1 MQPVAHLRHRPDT
14 SSTAVQ
20 YVRMSTDL
28 QRDSPANQKEVL
40 AQYAARND
48 IRIARTYED
57 YGKSGLSMRNR
68 PALARLLHD
77 VLDENRIFSILL
89 VYDISRWGRFQD
101 VDESAH
107 YEYICRRAGVRVIY
121 CTEPF
126 ENDNSASSNILKT
139 LKRAMAGEYSREL
152 SSKVFLGQCRGT
164 RDGFRQGAAAGYA
177 LQRVLVDCD
186 GNVKGL
192 FATANGRTF
201 KAIML

>member
-28 QRDSPANQKEVL
+28 QRDSPANQKEAL
-40 AQYAARND
+40 AQYAARNGV
-48 IRIARTYED
+48 RIARTYED

-77 VLDENRIFSILL
+77 ALEENRIIRILL
-89 VYDISRWGRFQD
+89 AYDISRWGRFQD

-107 YEYICRRAGVRVIY
+107 YKYICWRAGVRVVY
-121 CTEPF
+121 TEPF

-139 LKRAMAGEYSREL
+139 PQAS
-152 SSKVFLGQCRGT
+152 
-164 RDGFRQGAAAGYA
+164 DGG
-177 LQRVLVDCD
+177 
-186 GNVKGL
+186 
-192 FATANGRTF
+192 
-201 KAIML
+201 